1 MEQTDVAGLV
11 VAAQGGDNKAFDDLV
26 RLTYADTYALAYRLT
41 GNQEDAGDVTQEAYL
56 RAFRGLHR
64 FRGDAQFG
72 TWMFR
77 ITSNCAATH
86 HGRRRRHLHAELDDD
101 CAIEESP
108 VASPELRAE
117 AGDLRRRLD
126 AAISRLPAKLRAVV
140 VLRDVYDLSH
150 EDIATELEISETAA
164 KVRLHRARRRLR
176 TDLFGDGTSADGIGA
191 DGMGA
196 DGMQEAARAV

>member
-11 VAAQGGDNKAFDDLV
+11 VAAQSGDSKAFDDLV

-56 RAFRGLHR
+56 RAFRGLRR
-64 FRGDAQFG
+64 FRGEAQFG
-72 TWMFR
+72 TWMYR

-86 HGRRRRHLHAELDDD
+86 LGRRRRHLHAELDDD

-108 VASPELRAE
+108 VACPELRAE

-126 AAISRLPAKLRAVV
+126 AAIGLLPAKLRAVV

-150 EDIATELEISETAA
+150 EDIATALGISETAA

-176 TDLFGDGTSADGIGA
+176 SDLFGDGIGA
-191 DGMGA
+191 DGMQGA
-196 DGMQEAARAV
+196 AHAV